1 MFGAELEMTMNSKQ
15 RRKATRHMEL
25 ERAALLTGMCR
36 MATKAN
42 EAAQALG
49 KFGNAMKAAKP
60 PKMNFVFLSGEANPL
75 KLDASERRF
84 MVVLDDVEPP
94 NAEVKGAPLAER
106 PL

>member
-1 MFGAELEMTMNSKQ
+1 
-15 RRKATRHMEL
+15 
-25 ERAALLTGMCR
+25 

-94 NAEVKGAPLAER
+94 NMISTTSPVRESGDLSNNAEKAE
-106 PL
+106 